1 MFLEHPMSDMQ
12 MVLADDVRL
21 GFWLRS
27 AGVAAMVAA
36 AIGSVLYATP
46 AAPEP
51 PSTDSNCR
59 ISVIGDT
66 WTGHGCEGAEPDAAR

>member
-1 MFLEHPMSDMQ
+1 MSDMQ
-12 MVLADDVRL
+12 TALADDVRL

-36 AIGSVLYATP
+36 AVGSVLYATP
-46 AAPEP
+46 PMPEP
-51 PSTDSNCR
+51 PSTDSTCR

-66 WTGHGCEGAEPDAAR
+66 WTGHGCTDAEPDAAR